1 MNKMLY
7 VMAAKPGKIREAVAT
22 VKALAEYVSSK
33 YDIKTE
39 VYIQSF
45 GGTLGT
51 IYAIAEYKDA
61 ATAQAAQAKAMADD
75 GYVAIARTVDEV
87 IVNPPTLAFLQLV

>member
-1 MNKMLY
+1 
-7 VMAAKPGKIREAVAT
+7 
-22 VKALAEYVSSK
+22 VSSK

-61 ATAQAAQAKAMADD
+61 ATAQAAQAMAMADD
-75 GYVAIARTVDEV
+75 GYMAIAHKVDEV
-87 IVNPPTLAFLQLV
+87 IVNPPTITFLQPV